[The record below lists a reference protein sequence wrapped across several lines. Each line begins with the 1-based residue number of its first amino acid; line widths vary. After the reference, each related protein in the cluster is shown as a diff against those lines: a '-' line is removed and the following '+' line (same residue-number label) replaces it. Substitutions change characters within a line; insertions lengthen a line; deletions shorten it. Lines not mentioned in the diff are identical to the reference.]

1 MHDETE
7 EPVHIATGA
16 SRVALLFCTDLMFGS
31 ELQAISRK
39 AGFRP
44 VTLRPGSELPAG
56 DILVVDLAARGD
68 WESSIKSAAARD
80 VPVVAFGPHVDTAAR
95 RKAKE
100 AGARRVLS
108 NGNLSRDLP
117 MILKE
122 L

>member
-1 MHDETE
+1 MHEKADES
-7 EPVHIATGA
+7 VQIATGV

-44 VTLRPGSELPAG
+44 VTLRPGSDLPSG

-68 WESSIKSAAARD
+68 WESSIREAVAHNI
-80 VPVVAFGPHVDTAAR
+80 PVVAFGPHVDTEAR